1 MKGGGRV
8 AKENVVVGLDIGT
21 SKVAAIIGE
30 IGEDDHMEVIGVG
43 LSPSKGLRKGVVV
56 NLETT
61 TSAIEKAVADAE
73 MMAGVEV
80 GSVFVGVA
88 GGHIRGINHHGVI
101 IIPNRK
107 NRTITEADIKRVIN
121 QAQAVEI
128 PIEREILEALPREFI
143 VDDHRG
149 IRDPVGMSGTRL
161 EALIHIV
168 TGAVTSVQNIVK
180 AINGA
185 GLAVEDIV
193 LQPMASS
200 DAVLEQDE
208 RELGVVLVDMGAG
221 TTDVVIYVNGAI
233 WHTGVVPLGGERVT
247 NDIAIGLRTPL
258 PNAEEIKISSGSA
271 LASAVA
277 DEPIKVQSVG
287 GRQPRTI
294 TKKALAEI
302 IEPRME
308 EMLELVHREIQTSGY
323 GDMAPAGVV
332 MTGGAS
338 LLKAVPELA
347 EQIFNMPVR
356 IGYPREIRGLADKVK
371 DPIFATGVGLILHG
385 AKERKE
391 GDGARRFIKAN
402 HFNRILKRM
411 KDWLSTYF

>member
-1 MKGGGRV
+1 VKGGGKV
-8 AKENVVVGLDIGT
+8 AKENVIVGLDIGT

-30 IGEDDHMEVIGVG
+30 VSEDDQIEVIGVG

-61 TSAIEKAVADAE
+61 TAAIEKAVSDAE

-101 IIPNRK
+101 MVPNRK
-107 NRTITEADIKRVIN
+107 SRAITKADIDRVVN
-121 QAQAVEI
+121 QAQAIEM

-143 VDDHRG
+143 VDDQRG

-200 DAVLEQDE
+200 NAVLEQDE
-208 RELGVVLVDMGAG
+208 RDLGVILIDMGAG
-221 TTDVVIYVNGAI
+221 TTDVVIYVSGAI
-233 WHTGVVPLGGERVT
+233 WHTGVVPLGGEKVT
-247 NDIAIGLRTPL
+247 DDIAIGLRTPL
-258 PNAEEIKISSGSA
+258 PNAEEIKINAGYALVSA
-271 LASAVA
+271 ASDDTIQVA
-277 DEPIKVQSVG
+277 SVG

-294 TKKALAEI
+294 TKRALAEI

-308 EMLELVHREIQTSGY
+308 ELLELVYREIQTSGY

-338 LLKAVPELA
+338 MLEAVPEMA
-347 EQIFNMPVR
+347 EQIFDMPVR
-356 IGYPREIRGLADKVK
+356 IGYPRQVRGLADKVK
-371 DPIFATGVGLILHG
+371 DPIYATGVGLILHG
-385 AKERKE
+385 AKEHRAGE
-391 GDGARRFIKAN
+391 GAKRFIKAN

>member
-1 MKGGGRV
+1 
-8 AKENVVVGLDIGT
+8 
-21 SKVAAIIGE
+21 
-30 IGEDDHMEVIGVG
+30 MEVIGVG
-43 LSPSKGLRKGVVV
+43 LAPSKGLRKGVVV

-61 TSAIEKAVADAE
+61 TAAIEKAISDAE

-80 GSVFVGVA
+80 GAVFVGVA

-107 NRTITEADIKRVIN
+107 HRTITEADIKRVIE
-121 QAQAVEI
+121 QAQAIEI

-143 VDDHRG
+143 VDDQRG
-149 IRDPVGMSGTRL
+149 ISDPVGMSGTRL

-208 RELGVVLVDMGAG
+208 RNLGAILVDMGAG

-233 WHTGVVPLGGERVT
+233 WHTGVVPLGGDQVT

-258 PNAEEIKISSGSA
+258 PSAEEIKISFGYA
-271 LASAVA
+271 LASSAGDESIEVA
-277 DEPIKVQSVG
+277 SVG
-287 GRQPRTI
+287 GRKPRNI
-294 TKKALAEI
+294 TKHALAEI
-302 IEPRME
+302 IEPRMTE
-308 EMLELVHREIQTSGY
+308 IIEYVYREIQTSGY

-338 LLKAVPELA
+338 QLEAVPELA
-347 EQIFNMPVR
+347 EYIFGLPVR
-356 IGYPREIRGLADKVK
+356 IGYPRQVRGLADKVK
-371 DPIFATGVGLILHG
+371 DPIYATGVGLILHG
-385 AKERKE
+385 AKERKL
-391 GDGARRFIKAN
+391 GNGARRFIKAN

>member
-1 MKGGGRV
+1 M
-8 AKENVVVGLDIGT
+8 AKENVIVGLDIGT

-30 IGEDDHMEVIGVG
+30 VGEDDQIEIIGVG
-43 LSPSKGLRKGVVV
+43 LAPSKGLRKGVVV

-61 TSAIEKAVADAE
+61 TAAIEKAVSDAE

-101 IIPNRK
+101 MIPNRK
-107 NRTITEADIKRVIN
+107 NRTITQADINRVVN
-121 QAQAVEI
+121 QAQAIEI

-143 VDDHRG
+143 VDDQRG

-200 DAVLEQDE
+200 NAVLEQDE
-208 RELGVVLVDMGAG
+208 RDLGVILVDMGAG
-221 TTDVVIYVNGAI
+221 TTDVVVYVNGAI
-233 WHTGVVPLGGERVT
+233 WHTGVVPLGGEQVT

-258 PNAEEIKISSGSA
+258 PNAEDLKINSGSA
-271 LASAVA
+271 LVSAVS
-277 DEPIKVQSVG
+277 DETIEVASVG

-294 TKKALAEI
+294 TKQALAEI
-302 IEPRME
+302 IEPRMGE
-308 EMLELVHREIQTSGY
+308 LLELVYREIQTSGY
-323 GDMAPAGVV
+323 GDMAPAGIV

-338 LLKAVPELA
+338 MLEAMPELA
-347 EQIFNMPVR
+347 EQIFDMPVR
-356 IGYPREIRGLADKVK
+356 IGYPRQVRGLADKVR
-371 DPIFATGVGLILHG
+371 DPIYATGVGLILHG
-385 AKERKE
+385 AKEHRSSE
-391 GDGARRFIKAN
+391 GAKRFIKAN
-402 HFNRILKRM
+402 QFNGILKRM

>member
-1 MKGGGRV
+1 V
-8 AKENVVVGLDIGT
+8 ARDDIVVGLDIGT

-30 IGEDDHMEVIGVG
+30 VDEDDHVEVIGVG
-43 LSPSKGLRKGVVV
+43 LAHSKGLRKGVVV
-56 NLETT
+56 NLEAT
-61 TSAIEKAVADAE
+61 TSSIEKAVSDAE

-80 GSVFVGVA
+80 GSVFAGVA
-88 GGHIRGINHHGVI
+88 GGHIRGINHHGVVI
-101 IIPNRK
+101 VSNRK
-107 NRTITEADIKRVIN
+107 NRSITETDIRRVIN
-121 QAQAVEI
+121 QAKAIEM

-143 VDDHRG
+143 VDDQRG

-193 LQPMASS
+193 LQPLASS
-200 DAVLEQDE
+200 EAVLEQDE
-208 RELGVVLVDMGAG
+208 KDLGVILVDLGAG

-233 WHTGVVPLGGERVT
+233 WHTGVVPLGGEQVT

-258 PNAEEIKISSGSA
+258 PSAEDIKRKSGCA
-271 LASAVA
+271 LAESVNGNEAI
-277 DEPIKVQSVG
+277 EIPSVG

-294 TKKALAEI
+294 TRRALAEI

-308 EMLELVHREIQTSGY
+308 EMLELVYREIQTSGY

-338 LLKAVPELA
+338 LLEATPELA
-347 EQIFNMPVR
+347 ERIFNMPVR
-356 IGYPREIRGLADKVK
+356 IGCPHQVRGLADKVRN
-371 DPIFATGVGLILHG
+371 PIYATGVGLILHG
-385 AKERKE
+385 ARERRS
-391 GDGARRFIKAN
+391 GNGTGRFIKAN

-411 KDWLSTYF
+411 KDWLATYF

>member
-1 MKGGGRV
+1 MARDDI
-8 AKENVVVGLDIGT
+8 VVGLDIGT

-30 IGEDDHMEVIGVG
+30 VGESNQIEVIGVG
-43 LSPSKGLRKGVVV
+43 LAPSKGLRKGVVV
-56 NLETT
+56 NLEATT
-61 TSAIEKAVADAE
+61 ASIEKAVSDAE

-80 GSVFVGVA
+80 GSVFAGVA
-88 GGHIRGINHHGVI
+88 GGHIRGINHHGVVI
-101 IIPNRK
+101 VPNRK
-107 NRTITEADIKRVIN
+107 TRSITEADIKRVIN
-121 QAQAVEI
+121 QAKAIEM

-143 VDDHRG
+143 VDDQRG

-180 AINGA
+180 AINSA

-193 LQPMASS
+193 LQPLASS
-200 DAVLEQDE
+200 EAVLEQDE
-208 RELGVVLVDMGAG
+208 KDLGVILVDLGAG

-233 WHTGVVPLGGERVT
+233 WHTGVVPLGGEQVT

-258 PNAEEIKISSGSA
+258 PNAEEIKRNSGCA
-271 LASAVA
+271 LVGSVNGN
-277 DEPIKVQSVG
+277 ETIEVPSVG

-294 TKKALAEI
+294 TRRALAEI
-302 IEPRME
+302 IQPRMG
-308 EMLELVHREIQTSGY
+308 EMMELVYREIQTSGY

-338 LLKAVPELA
+338 LLEAAPELA
-347 EQIFNMPVR
+347 EQIFDMPVR
-356 IGYPREIRGLADKVK
+356 VGYPRQVRGLADKVR
-371 DPIFATGVGLILHG
+371 DPIYATGVGLILHG
-385 AKERKE
+385 TKERRSHN
-391 GDGARRFIKAN
+391 GARRFIKAN
-402 HFNRILKRM
+402 HFNRILRRM

>member
-1 MKGGGRV
+1 MAR
-8 AKENVVVGLDIGT
+8 ENVVTGLDIGT
-21 SKVAAIIGE
+21 SKIAAIIGE
-30 IGEDDHMEVIGVG
+30 VSEDDQMEVIGVG
-43 LSPSKGLRKGVVV
+43 LAPSKGLRKGVVV

-61 TSAIEKAVADAE
+61 TSAIEKAISDAE

-107 NRTITEADIKRVIN
+107 NRTITEVDINRVID
-121 QAQAVEI
+121 QAQAIEI

-143 VDDHRG
+143 VDDQRG

-161 EALIHIV
+161 EALIHII

-208 RELGVVLVDMGAG
+208 RELGAILIDMGAG

-233 WHTGVVPLGGERVT
+233 WHTGVVPLGGDQIT

-258 PNAEEIKISSGSA
+258 PSAEEIKTRSGCA
-271 LASAVA
+271 LVSLAGDNSIEVA
-277 DEPIKVQSVG
+277 SVG
-287 GRQPRTI
+287 GRKPRII
-294 TKKALAEI
+294 TERALAEI
-302 IEPRME
+302 IEPRMTE
-308 EMLELVHREIQTSGY
+308 LLELVSREIQTSGY

-338 LLKAVPELA
+338 LLGSTIELA
-347 EQIFNMPVR
+347 ENIFEMPVR
-356 IGYPREIRGLADKVK
+356 IGYPRRVRGLADKVR
-371 DPIFATGVGLILHG
+371 DPIYSTGVGLILHG
-385 AKERKE
+385 AKERKL
-391 GDGARRFIKAN
+391 GNGARRFIKAN

>member
-1 MKGGGRV
+1 MRGGGKV
-8 AKENVVVGLDIGT
+8 ARENVITGLDIGT

-30 IGEDDHMEVIGVG
+30 VGEDEQMEVIGVG
-43 LSPSKGLRKGVVV
+43 LAPSKGLRKGVVV

-61 TSAIEKAVADAE
+61 TAAIEKAIADAE

-101 IIPNRK
+101 IVPNRK
-107 NRTITEADIKRVIN
+107 HRTITEADIKRVIE
-121 QAQAVEI
+121 QAQAIEI

-143 VDDHRG
+143 VDDQRG

-180 AINGA
+180 AINSA

-208 RELGVVLVDMGAG
+208 RDLGAILIDMGAG

-233 WHTGVVPLGGERVT
+233 WHTGVVPLGGEQVT

-258 PNAEEIKISSGSA
+258 PSAEEIKMGFGCALVA
-271 LASAVA
+271 LASDSEIEVA
-277 DEPIKVQSVG
+277 SVG
-287 GRQPRTI
+287 GRQPRII
-294 TKKALAEI
+294 TKRALAEI
-302 IEPRME
+302 IEPRMTE
-308 EMLELVHREIQTSGY
+308 LLELVYREIQTSGY
-323 GDMAPAGVV
+323 SDMAPAGVV

-338 LLKAVPELA
+338 LLEAVPELA
-347 EQIFNMPVR
+347 EHIFDMPVR
-356 IGYPREIRGLADKVK
+356 VGYPRQVRGLADKVK
-371 DPIFATGVGLILHG
+371 DPIYATGVGLILHG
-385 AKERKE
+385 AKERKS
-391 GDGARRFIKAN
+391 GDGARRYIKAN

>member
-1 MKGGGRV
+1 MAR
-8 AKENVVVGLDIGT
+8 ENVVVGLDIGT

-30 IGEDDHMEVIGVG
+30 IGEDDQMEVIGVG
-43 LSPSKGLRKGVVV
+43 LAPSRGLRKGVVV
-56 NLETT
+56 NLEAT
-61 TSAIEKAVADAE
+61 TSSIEKAVSDAE

-80 GSVFVGVA
+80 GSVFAGVA

-101 IIPNRK
+101 IVPNRK
-107 NRTITEADIKRVIN
+107 NRTITEADIKRVVN
-121 QAQAVEI
+121 QAKAIEM

-143 VDDHRG
+143 VDDQRG

-180 AINGA
+180 AINSA

-200 DAVLEQDE
+200 EAVLEQDE
-208 RELGVVLVDMGAG
+208 KDLGVVLIDMGAG

-233 WHTGVVPLGGERVT
+233 WHTGVVPLGGEQVT

-258 PNAEEIKISSGSA
+258 PSAEEIKRDSGCALVSSVNG
-271 LASAVA
+271 
-277 DEPIKVQSVG
+277 DETVEVPSVG

-294 TKKALAEI
+294 TRRALAEI
-302 IEPRME
+302 IEPRMGE
-308 EMLELVHREIQTSGY
+308 VLELVYREIQTSGY

-332 MTGGAS
+332 ITGGAS
-338 LLKAVPELA
+338 MLEAVSELA
-347 EQIFNMPVR
+347 EGIFDMPVR
-356 IGYPREIRGLADKVK
+356 IGYPRQVRGLADKVK
-371 DPIFATGVGLILHG
+371 DPVYATGVGLILHG
-385 AKERKE
+385 ARERRS
-391 GDGARRFIKAN
+391 GNGARRFIKAN
-402 HFNRILKRM
+402 HFNRIMKRM

>member
-1 MKGGGRV
+1 MRGGGKV
-8 AKENVVVGLDIGT
+8 AKENVIVGLDIGT

-30 IGEDDHMEVIGVG
+30 VGEDDQIEVIGVG
-43 LSPSKGLRKGVVV
+43 LTPSKGLRKGVVV

-61 TSAIEKAVADAE
+61 TAAIEKAVSDAE

-101 IIPNRK
+101 MISNRK
-107 NRTITEADIKRVIN
+107 NRTITQADINRVVN
-121 QAQAVEI
+121 QAQAIEI

-143 VDDHRG
+143 VDDQRG

-180 AINGA
+180 AVNGA

-200 DAVLEQDE
+200 NAVLEQDE
-208 RELGVVLVDMGAG
+208 KDLGVILVDMGAG
-221 TTDVVIYVNGAI
+221 TTDVVIYVDGAI
-233 WHTGVVPLGGERVT
+233 WHTGVVPIGGEQVT

-258 PNAEEIKISSGSA
+258 PNAEELKISTGSA
-271 LASAVA
+271 LVAAVS
-277 DEPIKVQSVG
+277 DDTIKVASVG

-294 TKKALAEI
+294 TKRALAEI
-302 IEPRME
+302 IEPRMGE
-308 EMLELVHREIQTSGY
+308 LLELVYREIQTSGY

-332 MTGGAS
+332 VTGGAAM
-338 LLKAVPELA
+338 LEAMPELA
-347 EQIFNMPVR
+347 EQIFDMPVR
-356 IGYPREIRGLADKVK
+356 IGYPRQVRGLADKVK
-371 DPIFATGVGLILHG
+371 DPIYATGVGLILHG
-385 AKERKE
+385 AKEHRSGE
-391 GDGARRFIKAN
+391 GARRFIKAN

-411 KDWLSTYF
+411 KDWLTTYF

>member
-1 MKGGGRV
+1 MRGGGRV
-8 AKENVVVGLDIGT
+8 ARENVVTGLDIGT
-21 SKVAAIIGE
+21 SKIAAIIGE
-30 IGEDDHMEVIGVG
+30 ISEDDQMEVIGVG
-43 LSPSKGLRKGVVV
+43 LAPSKGLRKGVVV

-107 NRTITEADIKRVIN
+107 NRTITEADIKRVID
-121 QAQAVEI
+121 QAQAIEI

-143 VDDHRG
+143 VDDQRG

-161 EALIHIV
+161 EALIHII

-208 RELGVVLVDMGAG
+208 RELGAILIDMGAG

-233 WHTGVVPLGGERVT
+233 WHTGVVPLGGDQVT

-258 PNAEEIKISSGSA
+258 PSAEEIKTESGCA
-271 LASAVA
+271 LVSLAGDTNIEVA
-277 DEPIKVQSVG
+277 SVG
-287 GRQPRTI
+287 GRKPRTI
-294 TKKALAEI
+294 TRRALAEI
-302 IEPRME
+302 IEPRMTE
-308 EMLELVHREIQTSGY
+308 LLELVYREIQTSGY

-338 LLKAVPELA
+338 LLGSAVDLA
-347 EQIFNMPVR
+347 EHIFDMPVR
-356 IGYPREIRGLADKVK
+356 IGYPRKVRGLADKVK
-371 DPIFATGVGLILHG
+371 DPIYSTGVGLILHG
-385 AKERKE
+385 AKEHKLSN
-391 GDGARRFIKAN
+391 GARRFIKAN
-402 HFNRILKRM
+402 HFNQILKRM

>member
-1 MKGGGRV
+1 MKGGGQV
-8 AKENVVVGLDIGT
+8 AKEDVIVGLDIGT

-30 IGEDDHMEVIGVG
+30 AGEDDQIEVIGVG

-61 TSAIEKAVADAE
+61 TAAIEKAVSDAE

-101 IIPNRK
+101 MIPK
-107 NRTITEADIKRVIN
+107 NRDITQADIDRVVN
-121 QAQAVEI
+121 QAQAIEI

-143 VDDHRG
+143 VDDQGG

-161 EALIHIV
+161 EAKIHIV

-193 LQPMASS
+193 LQPLASS
-200 DAVLEQDE
+200 NAVLEQDE
-208 RELGVVLVDMGAG
+208 RDLGVILIDMGAG
-221 TTDVVIYVNGAI
+221 TTDVVIYVSGAI
-233 WHTGVVPLGGERVT
+233 WHTGVVPLGGEKVT
-247 NDIAIGLRTPL
+247 DDLAIGLRTPL
-258 PNAEEIKISSGSA
+258 PNAEEIKINSGSA
-271 LASAVA
+271 LMSAVNDDTIEIA
-277 DEPIKVQSVG
+277 SVG

-294 TKKALAEI
+294 KKRALAEI

-308 EMLELVHREIQTSGY
+308 ELLELVYREIQTSGY

-338 LLKAVPELA
+338 MLKAVPEMA
-347 EQIFNMPVR
+347 EQIFGMPVR
-356 IGYPREIRGLADKVK
+356 IGYPRQVRGLADKVK
-371 DPIFATGVGLILHG
+371 DPIYATGVGLIMHG
-385 AKERKE
+385 AKEHRAGE
-391 GDGARRFIKAN
+391 GAKRFIKAN
-402 HFNRILKRM
+402 HFNRILRRM

>member
-1 MKGGGRV
+1 MAR
-8 AKENVVVGLDIGT
+8 EDIVVGLDIGT

-30 IGEDDHMEVIGVG
+30 AGEGDQMEVIGVG
-43 LSPSKGLRKGVVV
+43 LASSKGLRKGVVV
-56 NLETT
+56 NLEAT
-61 TSAIEKAVADAE
+61 TSSIEKAVADAE

-80 GSVFVGVA
+80 GSVFAGVA
-88 GGHIRGINHHGVI
+88 GGHIRGINHHGVVI
-101 IIPNRK
+101 VPNRK
-107 NRTITEADIKRVIN
+107 NRFITQADINRVVN
-121 QAQAVEI
+121 QAKAIEM

-143 VDDHRG
+143 VDDQRG

-180 AINGA
+180 AINSA

-193 LQPMASS
+193 LQPLASS
-200 DAVLEQDE
+200 EAVLEQEEKD
-208 RELGVVLVDMGAG
+208 LGVVLVDMGAG
-221 TTDVVIYVNGAI
+221 TTDVVIYVKGAI
-233 WHTGVVPLGGERVT
+233 WHTGVVPLGGEQVT

-258 PNAEEIKISSGSA
+258 PNAEEVKRNSGCA
-271 LASAVA
+271 LIESVNGNEAL
-277 DEPIKVQSVG
+277 EIPSVG
-287 GRQPRTI
+287 GRQPRII
-294 TKKALAEI
+294 TRRALAEI

-308 EMLELVHREIQTSGY
+308 EMLELVYREIQTSGY

-338 LLKAVPELA
+338 LLEAASELA
-347 EQIFNMPVR
+347 ERTFDMPVR
-356 IGYPREIRGLADKVK
+356 VGYPREIRGLADKVK
-371 DPIFATGVGLILHG
+371 DPIYATGVGLILHG
-385 AKERKE
+385 AKERRS
-391 GDGARRFIKAN
+391 GNGTRRFIKAN

>member
-1 MKGGGRV
+1 MRGGGKV
-8 AKENVVVGLDIGT
+8 AKENVIVGLDIGT

-30 IGEDDHMEVIGVG
+30 VGEDDQIEVIGVG
-43 LSPSKGLRKGVVV
+43 LAPSKGLRKGVVV

-61 TSAIEKAVADAE
+61 TAAIEKAISDAE

-101 IIPNRK
+101 MIPTRK
-107 NRTITEADIKRVIN
+107 NRAITQADINRVVN
-121 QAQAVEI
+121 QAQAIEI

-143 VDDHRG
+143 VDDQRG

-200 DAVLEQDE
+200 NAVLEQDE
-208 RELGVVLVDMGAG
+208 RDLGVILIDMGAG
-221 TTDVVIYVNGAI
+221 TTDVVIYVSGAI
-233 WHTGVVPLGGERVT
+233 WHTGVVPLGGEQVT

-258 PNAEEIKISSGSA
+258 PNAEELKISAGSA
-271 LASAVA
+271 LASMVGDEAIEVA
-277 DEPIKVQSVG
+277 SVG

-294 TKKALAEI
+294 TRHALAEI
-302 IEPRME
+302 IEPRMGE
-308 EMLELVHREIQTSGY
+308 LLELVYREIQTSGY
-323 GDMAPAGVV
+323 GEMAPAGVV

-338 LLKAVPELA
+338 MLEALPELA
-347 EQIFNMPVR
+347 EQIFDMPVR
-356 IGYPREIRGLADKVK
+356 IGYPRQVRGLADKVK
-371 DPIFATGVGLILHG
+371 DPIYATGVGLILHG
-385 AKERKE
+385 AKEHKSGE
-391 GDGARRFIKAN
+391 GARHFIKAN

>member
-1 MKGGGRV
+1 MRRGGGRV
-8 AKENVVVGLDIGT
+8 AKEDVIVGLDIGT
-21 SKVAAIIGE
+21 SKIAAIIGE
-30 IGEDDHMEVIGVG
+30 SGEDGQIQITGVG
-43 LSPSKGLRKGVVV
+43 IARSDGLRKGVVV

-61 TSAIEKAVADAE
+61 TAAIEKAIHDAE

-88 GGHIRGINHHGVI
+88 GGHIRGRNHHGVI
-101 IIPNRK
+101 IIPKK
-107 NRTITEADIKRVIN
+107 NRTITQADVKRVIN
-121 QAQAVEI
+121 QAQAIEM
-128 PIEREILEALPREFI
+128 PIEREILETLPREFI
-143 VDDHRG
+143 VDDQRG

-193 LQPMASS
+193 LQPLASS
-200 DAVLEQDE
+200 NAVLEKDE
-208 RELGVVLVDMGAG
+208 KDLGVILVDMGAG
-221 TTDVVIYVNGAI
+221 TTDVVIYVDGAI
-233 WHTGVVPLGGERVT
+233 WHTGVIALGGERVT
-247 NDIAIGLRTPL
+247 TDIAIGLRTPL
-258 PNAEEIKISSGSA
+258 PSAEKIKINAGCA
-271 LASAVA
+271 LTSLVIDESIEVA
-277 DEPIKVQSVG
+277 SVG

-294 TKKALAEI
+294 TQRALAEI
-302 IEPRME
+302 IEPRMA
-308 EMLELVHREIQTSGY
+308 EMLELVYREIQTSGY

-338 LLKAVPELA
+338 LLRALPELA
-347 EQIFNMPVR
+347 EQIFDMQVR
-356 IGYPREIRGLADKVK
+356 IGYPRQVRGLADKVR
-371 DPIFATGVGLILHG
+371 DPIYATGVGLILHG
-385 AKERKE
+385 AEERKK
-391 GDGARRFIKAN
+391 GNGTKRFIKAN